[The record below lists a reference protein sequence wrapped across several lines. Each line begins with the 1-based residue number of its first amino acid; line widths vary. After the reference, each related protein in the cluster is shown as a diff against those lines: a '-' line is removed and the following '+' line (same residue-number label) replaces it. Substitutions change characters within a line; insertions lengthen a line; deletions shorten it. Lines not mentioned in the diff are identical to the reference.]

1 MKLITTLMA
10 LAGGALLAQAVQADD
25 ELLRKGE
32 YLARAADCVACH
44 TAPGGKPFAGG
55 VEFKLPFGSLFSPNI
70 TPDKNTGIGAW
81 TDDEFVSALQKGV
94 GQIGRAHV

>member
-32 YLARAADCVACH
+32 
-44 TAPGGKPFAGG
+44 
-55 VEFKLPFGSLFSPNI
+55 
-70 TPDKNTGIGAW
+70 
-81 TDDEFVSALQKGV
+81 
-94 GQIGRAHV
+94 